1 MLRLIREEAGLI
13 GTKEGCAEGECG
25 ACTIFLDGMAVMS
38 CLVPA
43 VRAHGAQIVT
53 IEVIMQNGNLL
64 PVQQAYIDKGAIQ
77 CGYCTRGFT
86 LSSFML
92 LDEIEKPNQQEIK
105 EAISGNLCRCTGYYS
120 IIAAIEQAAQ
130 SMISIGGD

>member
-1 MLRLIREEAGLI
+1 
-13 GTKEGCAEGECG
+13 
-25 ACTIFLDGMAVMS
+25 
-38 CLVPA
+38 
-43 VRAHGAQIVT
+43 
-53 IEVIMQNGNLL
+53 
-64 PVQQAYIDKGAIQ
+64 
-77 CGYCTRGFT
+77 
-86 LSSFML
+86 ML